1 MDKDK
6 KKEFQCEIKDLM
18 QGLQRFSGANNKNVA
33 FVGAL
38 IAFDDKGQ
46 TVMKKDTGVMFAF
59 GDLLVLR
66 NMLFDLRNKVDDL
79 ANDDDFV
86 DM

>member
-1 MDKDK
+1 
-6 KKEFQCEIKDLM
+6 M
-18 QGLQRFSGANNKNVA
+18 QGLQRFLGANNKNVA

-38 IAFDDKGQ
+38 VAFDDKSQ
-46 TVMKKDTGVMFAF
+46 TTMKKDTGVMFAY

-66 NMLFDLRNKVDDL
+66 NMLFDLRNKVEDIADEE
-79 ANDDDFV
+79 DFV